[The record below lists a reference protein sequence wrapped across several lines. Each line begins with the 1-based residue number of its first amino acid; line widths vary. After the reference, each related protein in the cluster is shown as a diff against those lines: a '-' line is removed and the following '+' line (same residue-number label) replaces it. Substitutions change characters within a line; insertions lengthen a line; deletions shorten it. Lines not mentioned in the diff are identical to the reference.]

1 VITRPTSRQATPG
14 GQRFAYTI
22 GFIFCVMFPAFV
34 TLIAPVSTLTL
45 SWDGEQVEAST
56 TRFVYLVVPYATT
69 TLSDVR
75 SADTALRP
83 AHTEPEPG
91 RSSSTTV
98 EGEAHL
104 QLSGPQG
111 QLTIP
116 ISPINVESAQRS
128 VEAFL
133 AQPNRAG
140 LRLLAVANW
149 KFSVIAGGLLSLLTL
164 LYVVGCVLALGRWL
178 VRIVRTGPSRQ
189 SHATR
194 SGRRQRRKET
204 AKPPSQMHG

>member
-1 VITRPTSRQATPG
+1 VFTRTRHKQTTTRD
-14 GQRFAYTI
+14 QRFAYVI
-22 GFIFCVMFPAFV
+22 GFIFCVLFPAFV

-45 SWDGEQVEAST
+45 SWDGEQVDAST
-56 TRFVYLVVPYATT
+56 TRFVYLVIPYATT
-69 TLSDVR
+69 TLSDIR
-75 SADTALRP
+75 SADTALTP
-83 AHTEPEPG
+83 AHTERKPG

-128 VEAFL
+128 VEGFL

-149 KFSVIAGGLLSLLTL
+149 KFSVIAGGFLSLLTL
-164 LYVVGCVLALGRWL
+164 LYVVGCVLALGRCL
-178 VRIVRTGPSRQ
+178 VRIVRRGSSRQ
-189 SHATR
+189 SHGTR
-194 SGRRQRRKET
+194 SGRRQRRKQT
-204 AKPPSQMHG
+204 GKTPSHMQG